1 MEERGLGKPWANSN
15 VREEWELKGTDVI
28 QLKIRVQGFFPT
40 LGKKV
45 SEQPGIEEE
54 QILCGSR
61 GEGGRAPGNS
71 GANSARHGKS
81 DTLLG
86 LDGAQPQTWSF
97 DCCMTLRERALT
109 LESESRAQNWLCT
122 CSPCEQSSQH
132 FPVNQ
137 IYSRLVHTTASLT
150 QRPKKVPHGRN
161 MAAACDQVEEGFS

>member
-15 VREEWELKGTDVI
+15 VREEWELKGTDVT

-45 SEQPGIEEE
+45 SEA
-54 QILCGSR
+54 LRKSR
-61 GEGGRAPGNS
+61 YSVDLGGRGGRAPGNS
-71 GANSARHGKS
+71 GANSARHGMS

-86 LDGAQPQTWSF
+86 LDEAQPQTWSF
-97 DCCMTLRERALT
+97 DCCMTSRERALT
-109 LESESRAQNWLCT
+109 LESESRAPNWLCP
-122 CSPCEQSSQH
+122 CSPSEQSSQH

>member
-15 VREEWELKGTDVI
+15 VREEWELKGTDVT

-61 GEGGRAPGNS
+61 GERGQSPRQLWSQLRKAWM
-71 GANSARHGKS
+71 S

-86 LDGAQPQTWSF
+86 LDEAQPQTWSF
-97 DCCMTLRERALT
+97 DCCMTSRERALT
-109 LESESRAQNWLCT
+109 LESESRAPNWLCP
-122 CSPCEQSSQH
+122 CSPSEQSSQH